1 MKTFVLCGCSWAEGI
16 EILPPGVVE
25 NKPQDVHGLFLNHW
39 PDYVDYRK
47 TRKYGAK
54 VAQHFN
60 AELIDLS
67 AGGNSNHTIVRT
79 LLEYLSRGGYFSG
92 RDASDLFISVGWSNP
107 QRMEFFDAAY
117 GAYQRCNQLQSALQ
131 MVEDNN
137 MMKIE
142 APTVGP
148 LFVEYFEKSNHP
160 THYINEWARLNFML
174 YHVLK
179 TYNIPFMFQQ
189 NFCELQPYGGQM
201 YAWYDKKYWDVHHPF
216 LTGESQVMLNTIDRR
231 NWFLCDE
238 QSYAPGIPGT
248 VNDYIRE
255 YNKKHS
261 TGKIP
266 THPVYANAPHSDVH
280 NRHIDAHQYIGFGY
294 CHPNEQGHDVWAK
307 YMIQEIERKF
317 YSQPI

>member
-1 MKTFVLCGCSWAEGI
+1 MLCGCSWAEGI
-16 EILPPGVVE
+16 EILPAGALE

-39 PDYVDYRK
+39 LEYKDYRN

-67 AGGNSNHTIVRT
+67 EGGNSNHTIVRT
-79 LLEYLSRGGYFSG
+79 LLEYLSGEGYFSG
-92 RDASDLFISVGWSNP
+92 RDTTDLFISVGWSNP
-107 QRMEFFDAAY
+107 QRMEFFDAARRTH
-117 GAYQRCNQLQSALQ
+117 QKCNELHSALQ
-131 MVEDNN
+131 MAEDGRRT
-137 MMKIE
+137 KGQV
-142 APTVGP
+142 ATVGP
-148 LFVEYFEKSNHP
+148 LFVEYFEKSVHP
-160 THYINEWARLNFML
+160 IHYINEWARLNFML
-174 YHVLK
+174 YHVLR

-189 NFCELQPYGGQM
+189 NFYELQPYGGQM
-201 YAWYDKKYWDVHHPF
+201 HAWYDKKYWDVHYPF
-216 LTGESQVMLNTIDRR
+216 LSSTSHEMLKTIDNK

-261 TGKIP
+261 IGKIP
-266 THPVYANAPHSDVH
+266 THPNFVDIPQPDVH
-280 NRHIDAHQYIGFGY
+280 NRDIDAHQYIGFGY

-317 YSQPI
+317 YSHPR

>member
-1 MKTFVLCGCSWAEGI
+1 MLCGCSWAEGI
-16 EILPPGVVE
+16 EILPAGAVE

-39 PDYVDYRK
+39 PEYKDYRN

-67 AGGNSNHTIVRT
+67 EGGNSNHTIVRT
-79 LLEYLSRGGYFSG
+79 LLEYLSGEGYFSG
-92 RDASDLFISVGWSNP
+92 RDTTDLFISVGWSNP
-107 QRMEFFDAAY
+107 QRMEFFDVARRAH
-117 GAYQRCNQLQSALQ
+117 QKCNELHSALQ
-131 MVEDNN
+131 MAEDGRRT
-137 MMKIE
+137 KGQG
-142 APTVGP
+142 ATVGP
-148 LFVEYFEKSNHP
+148 LFVEYFEKSVHP
-160 THYINEWARLNFML
+160 IHYINEWARLNFML
-174 YHVLK
+174 YHVLR

-189 NFCELQPYGGQM
+189 NFYELQPYGGQM
-201 YAWYDKKYWDVHHPF
+201 HAWYDKKYWDVHYPF
-216 LTGESQVMLNTIDRR
+216 LSSTSHEMLKTIDNK

-261 TGKIP
+261 IGKIP
-266 THPVYANAPHSDVH
+266 THPNFVDIPQPDVH
-280 NRHIDAHQYIGFGY
+280 NRDIDAHQYIGFGY

-317 YSQPI
+317 YSHPR